1 MNLKD
6 TDTFY
11 ELRYVI
17 YDTEENDRVE
27 DYGTEVYKSEE
38 EVREHVDL
46 IKLCTKNRYR
56 GEITVFKWVKQNY
69 EVKNK

>member
-38 EVREHVDL
+38 EVREHVDF
-46 IKLCTKNRYR
+46 IKLCTQNRYR

-69 EVKNK
+69 KV